1 MLFLSLL
8 RFFQTF
14 LKVNNVFIGLYENI
28 AFGHF
33 YINGFVDLKAY
44 CTSQLYTVMV
54 IFLYG
59 NPHRKLQRILVTF
72 VYIRI
77 YTQKVDNVEQ
87 CQILQRN
94 DVLLIYKPPPTKNDH
109 LPRNVVTML
118 SMTFSQ
124 KGILTPNFKLL
135 CVYVCSIY
143 WQENSVYIAKKIPR
157 IRKSKK
163 SNFHHQTCLMFH
175 YDSHRIRF

>member
-1 MLFLSLL
+1 
-8 RFFQTF
+8 
-14 LKVNNVFIGLYENI
+14 
-28 AFGHF
+28 
-33 YINGFVDLKAY
+33 
-44 CTSQLYTVMV
+44 MV
-54 IFLYG
+54 IFLCG
-59 NPHRKLQRILVTF
+59 NSQRKLYT
-72 VYIRI
+72 YIVSHI
-77 YTQKVDNVEQ
+77 SHLFIFEYTQKVDNVEQ
-87 CQILQRN
+87 CQILQRRN

-163 SNFHHQTCLMFH
+163 SYFHHQTRLMFH
-175 YDSHRIRF
+175 FDSL